1 MVAVGGAVG
10 ALARVA
16 FAGAFPVDPAGI
28 PWTTLWENVVG
39 ALLLGLLLTLL
50 TERMHV
56 RDEVRLAI
64 CTGAL
69 GAFTT
74 YSTFATELGE
84 RLLAGHAAVAA
95 VYASASVALGLA
107 GALVGVWL
115 GRHGPWVPRRE
126 PVT

>member
-1 MVAVGGAVG
+1 MVALGGAVG

-16 FAGAFPVDPAGI
+16 LAEAFPVDADSI
-28 PWTTLWENVVG
+28 PWTTLWENVAG

-74 YSTFATELGE
+74 YSTFATELSE
-84 RLLAGHAAVAA
+84 RLLAGHAALA
-95 VYASASVALGLA
+95 VVYSSASVLLGLTA
-107 GALVGVWL
+107 ALMGVWL
-115 GRHGPWVPRRE
+115 GRRWPWAPRQE